1 MHNSFHR
8 ETFIY
13 LPSAKF
19 DRNAMFK
26 QIVPSTSKTLA
37 VRLFQSSRF
46 KSLYEKKN
54 EKLLS

>member
-8 ETFIY
+8 ETCIY
-13 LPSAKF
+13 LPSVKF

-37 VRLFQSSRF
+37 VRPFQSSCF
-46 KSLYEKKN
+46 KILYERKN
-54 EKLLS
+54 ENLLS